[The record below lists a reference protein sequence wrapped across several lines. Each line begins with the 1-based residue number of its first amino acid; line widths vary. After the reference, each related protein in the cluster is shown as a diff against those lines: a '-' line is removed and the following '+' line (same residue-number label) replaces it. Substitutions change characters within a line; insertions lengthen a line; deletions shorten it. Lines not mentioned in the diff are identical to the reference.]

1 MKLVIE
7 RFGSGEPIVLIH
19 GMGSAATAWKPLIP
33 KLIDKFE
40 VITVDLPG
48 HGKTPLDKTRPM
60 DPESLAN
67 LVVQNLNDLDIK
79 QFHLVGNS
87 LGGWI
92 SLEIAAIY
100 PERVIS
106 LTGLAPAGLWLAPF
120 TSRYPGEL
128 AVRLMA
134 KALERLAPTTLNYKW
149 AKKIGF
155 ETVSP
160 RWQELSYEICLDAVF
175 AMARSDGYFPAW
187 DGMLKKRFEK
197 EVSREI
203 PVTIIFGDTDHTL
216 PAKTCQERSL
226 APAHAKWI
234 ILPETGHAPMWDSTE
249 EVLAEIL
256 QTSKLRK

>member
-1 MKLVIE
+1 MKLAIE
-7 RFGSGEPIVLIH
+7 RFGSGEPLVLIH

-40 VITVDLPG
+40 VITIDLPG

-60 DPESLAN
+60 DPESLAK
-67 LVVQNLNDLDIK
+67 LVVQNLTELDIK

-100 PERVIS
+100 PERVIT
-106 LTGLAPAGLWLAPF
+106 LTGLAPAGLWLAP
-120 TSRYPGEL
+120 
-128 AVRLMA
+128 
-134 KALERLAPTTLNYKW
+134 TTLNYRW

-160 RWQELSYEICLDAVF
+160 RWQELSYEVCLDAVL
-175 AMARSDGYFPAW
+175 AMAKSDGYFPAW
-187 DGMLKKRFEK
+187 DGMLKKRFDK
-197 EVSREI
+197 DVSKEI
-203 PVTIIFGDTDHTL
+203 PITIIFGDTDHTL

-226 APAHAKWI
+226 APDHAKWI

-256 QTSKLRK
+256 ETSKLRK

>member
-1 MKLVIE
+1 MKLAIE
-7 RFGSGEPIVLIH
+7 RYGSGEPLVLIH

-33 KLIDKFE
+33 KLTDKFE
-40 VITVDLPG
+40 VITIDLPG
-48 HGKTPLDKTRPM
+48 HGKTPLDESRPM
-60 DPESLAN
+60 DPESLAK
-67 LVVQNLNDLDIK
+67 LVVQNLIELEIER
-79 QFHLVGNS
+79 FHLVGNS
-87 LGGWI
+87 LGGWV

-100 PERVIS
+100 PDRVIT

-134 KALERLAPTTLNYKW
+134 KGLEKVAPTTLNYRW

-160 RWQELSYEICLDAVF
+160 RWQELSYEICLDAVT
-175 AMARSDGYFPAW
+175 AMAESEGYFPVW

-197 EVSREI
+197 DVSAEI
-203 PVTIIFGDTDHTL
+203 PITIIFGDTDHTL

-226 APAHAKWI
+226 APHHAKWI

-256 QTSKLRK
+256 ETSKLRK

>member
-1 MKLVIE
+1 MKLAIE
-7 RFGSGEPIVLIH
+7 RVGSGGALVLIH
-19 GMGSAATAWKPLIP
+19 GMGSAATAWKPIIP
-33 KLIDKFE
+33 KLSDKFE

-48 HGKTPLDKTRPM
+48 HGQTPLDKSHPM
-60 DPESLAN
+60 DPESLAK
-67 LVVQNLNDLDIK
+67 LLLQNLSELGISR
-79 QFHLVGNS
+79 FHLVGNS

-92 SLEIAAIY
+92 SLEIAAAN
-100 PERVIS
+100 PEKVIT

-134 KALERLAPTTLNYKW
+134 KSLEKVAPTTLNYRW

-160 RWQELSYEICLDAVF
+160 RWEELDYEICLDAVR
-175 AMARSDGYFPAW
+175 AMAKSEGYFPVW
-187 DGMLKKRFEK
+187 DGMLKKRFDK
-197 EVSREI
+197 KISSEI

-234 ILPETGHAPMWDSTE
+234 ILPDTGHAPMWDSPE
-249 EVLAEIL
+249 EVIAEIL
-256 QTSKLRK
+256 ETTKLRR